1 MIRRTVIFV
10 FTIVQRGLKRSPMK
24 STNTNLKCSRIIILI
39 CRQFKIV
46 HPRDGTTQKERPQ
59 ECNCV
64 TPLGSAKTG
73 SYCGILPWN
82 LIFWFFFFV
91 EEIKR
96 SFLKINL
103 MFFSIGRII
112 GYYEKN
118 GFMEPRCFTFSGG
131 RNRVYI
137 DSSVSVQIKPLRPFG
152 RFKMVIFAFQNI
164 TNCNV
169 EIILSLTS
177 ASFGS
182 ESLG

>member
-1 MIRRTVIFV
+1 
-10 FTIVQRGLKRSPMK
+10 MK

-82 LIFWFFFFV
+82 LNFWFFFFV

-103 MFFSIGRII
+103 MFFFDRANNWLLR
-112 GYYEKN
+112 EKRFY
-118 GFMEPRCFTFSGG
+118 GATLSYLFRG

-137 DSSVSVQIKPLRPFG
+137 VSGVSVQIKPLRPFV

-164 TNCNV
+164 TNCNA

-177 ASFGS
+177 VSFGS

>member
-1 MIRRTVIFV
+1 MRYFALKPRLLIFV
-10 FTIVQRGLKRSPMK
+10 
-24 STNTNLKCSRIIILI
+24 
-39 CRQFKIV
+39 
-46 HPRDGTTQKERPQ
+46 
-59 ECNCV
+59 
-64 TPLGSAKTG
+64 
-73 SYCGILPWN
+73 
-82 LIFWFFFFV
+82 FV

-103 MFFSIGRII
+103 MSFSIGRII
-112 GYYEKN
+112 GCYEKN

-137 DSSVSVQIKPLRPFG
+137 DSGVSVQIKPLRPYV

-177 ASFGS
+177 VSFGS

>member
-1 MIRRTVIFV
+1 
-10 FTIVQRGLKRSPMK
+10 MK

-82 LIFWFFFFV
+82 LNFWFFFFFRRRNQTFILEDKLNV
-91 EEIKR
+91 FFDRANNWLLREKR
-96 SFLKINL
+96 FYGATLFYL
-103 MFFSIGRII
+103 FR
-112 GYYEKN
+112 
-118 GFMEPRCFTFSGG
+118 G

-137 DSSVSVQIKPLRPFG
+137 VSGVSVQIKPLRPFV

-177 ASFGS
+177 VSFGS

>member
-1 MIRRTVIFV
+1 MARLRRKDLKNVTVLHPWGAPRLDLTAV
-10 FTIVQRGLKRSPMK
+10 FCPETS
-24 STNTNLKCSRIIILI
+24 SS
-39 CRQFKIV
+39 
-46 HPRDGTTQKERPQ
+46 D
-59 ECNCV
+59 
-64 TPLGSAKTG
+64 
-73 SYCGILPWN
+73 
-82 LIFWFFFFV
+82 FFFFV

-103 MFFSIGRII
+103 MSFSIGRII
-112 GYYEKN
+112 GCYEKN
-118 GFMEPRCFTFSGG
+118 GFMEPRCFAFSGG

-137 DSSVSVQIKPLRPFG
+137 DSGVSVQIKPLRPFG

-177 ASFGS
+177 VSFGS

>member
-1 MIRRTVIFV
+1 
-10 FTIVQRGLKRSPMK
+10 
-24 STNTNLKCSRIIILI
+24 
-39 CRQFKIV
+39 
-46 HPRDGTTQKERPQ
+46 
-59 ECNCV
+59 
-64 TPLGSAKTG
+64 
-73 SYCGILPWN
+73 
-82 LIFWFFFFV
+82 
-91 EEIKR
+91 
-96 SFLKINL
+96 

-131 RNRVYI
+131 RNRVKI
-137 DSSVSVQIKPLRPFG
+137 DSGVRVQIKPLRPFG

-177 ASFGS
+177 VSFGS